1 MNRVL
6 ENICDALQKI
16 ITFDKH
22 SFTIDYLLLL
32 TYKKDIGPNVNLQ
45 SPIVLRQACNVYNKG
60 TLL

>member
-32 TYKKDIGPNVNLQ
+32 T
-45 SPIVLRQACNVYNKG
+45 
-60 TLL
+60 